1 MKNKN
6 VRFFCSALAFLTL
19 LILLLIPLSRL
30 LARKSLALPWNTTTK
45 ISGFYN
51 EEQDQ
56 FEVMFFGSSHAYAA
70 FSPLELWEETGVKSY
85 VFATQ
90 QQPLWA
96 TYTYI
101 EEALKTQS
109 PSLVVVEC
117 RMAFGDKEY
126 YMEGNDKGVTFSYM
140 DDIPLSWNKVKLA
153 FQSAPDLEGRA
164 ALLFNFMMY
173 HDRWNDLH
181 RQDFTFRRDEARDP
195 YKGYVML
202 SPQEEP
208 RPRPDVEA
216 VTDRTPLLAKNRYWL
231 EEIVR
236 LCKEEGVDLWLV
248 KTPSN
253 LELEEKALLNSV
265 EDLAAEK
272 GVPFHDFNEDYAAI
286 GLSEDLFHDEH
297 HLDCF
302 GASRFTRFFARALT
316 EGWPELRTDWKDPAW
331 TADIAVYQEELES
344 YSSGAEG

>member
-6 VRFFCSALAFLTL
+6 ARFFCSALAFLALLTL
-19 LILLLIPLSRL
+19 ILIPLSRL

-51 EEQDQ
+51 EERDQ

-101 EEALKTQS
+101 KEALKTQS

-117 RMAFGDKEY
+117 RMAFSDQEY
-126 YMEGNDKGVTFSYM
+126 YDKGVNFSYM
-140 DDIPLSWNKVKLA
+140 DDIPLSWNKAELA
-153 FQSAPDLEGRA
+153 LRSVPDTEGRL

-195 YKGYVML
+195 YKGYVL
-202 SPQEEP
+202 LPPREETYP
-208 RPRPDVEA
+208 RPEIEA
-216 VTDRTPLLAKNRYWL
+216 VTGRVPLLEKNRHWL

-236 LCKEEGVDLWLV
+236 LCREEGVALWLV

-253 LELEEKALLNSV
+253 LELEEKALLNTV
-265 EDLAAEK
+265 EDFAAEK
-272 GVPFHDFNEDYAAI
+272 GVPFRDFNEDYAEM
-286 GLSEDLFHDEH
+286 GLSEDMFHDEH
-297 HLDCF
+297 HLDVF
-302 GASRFTRFFARALT
+302 GASRFTRFFARAL
-316 EGWPELRTDWKDPAW
+316 EERWPELRTDWKDPAW
-331 TADIAVYQEELES
+331 EADMAVYQEELES
-344 YSSGAEG
+344 YYPGGTE

>member
-1 MKNKN
+1 MKKTTK
-6 VRFFCSALAFLTL
+6 FLCSALAFLAL
-19 LILLLIPLSRL
+19 LIAILIPLQRIF
-30 LARKSLALPWNTTTK
+30 ARKSLALPWDTTTK

-51 EEQDQ
+51 EEPDQ
-56 FEVMFFGSSHAYAA
+56 FEVMFFGSSHSYAA

-101 EEALKTQS
+101 KEALKTQS
-109 PSLVVVEC
+109 PSLVVVDC
-117 RMAFGDKEY
+117 RMAFGDQEY
-126 YMEGNDKGVTFSYM
+126 YDKGVNFSYM

-153 FQSAPDLEGRA
+153 GESVPDLEGRA
-164 ALLFNFMMY
+164 ALLFNFIMY

-181 RQDFTFRRDEARDP
+181 RQDFTFRRDRARDS

-208 RPRPDVEA
+208 RTRPAIET
-216 VTDRTPLLAKNRYWL
+216 VTDRTPLLEKNRYWL

-236 LCKEEGVDLWLV
+236 LCEEEGAALWLV

-253 LELEEKALLNSV
+253 LELEEKALLNTV
-265 EDLAAEK
+265 EDEAARL
-272 GVPFHDFNEDYAAI
+272 GVPFRDFNEDYADI

-297 HLDCF
+297 HLDVF
-302 GASRFTRFFARALT
+302 GASRFTRFFAGALA
-316 EGWPELRTDWKDPAW
+316 EGWPGLRTDREDPVW
-331 TADIAVYQEELES
+331 EADLAVYQEELES
-344 YSSGAEG
+344 YISGEA

>member
-1 MKNKN
+1 MKKTT
-6 VRFFCSALAFLTL
+6 RFLCSALAFLVLLTL
-19 LILLLIPLSRL
+19 ILIPLQKL
-30 LARKSLALPWNTTTK
+30 LARKSLALPWDTTTK

-56 FEVMFFGSSHAYAA
+56 FEVMFFGSSHSYAA

-101 EEALKTQS
+101 KEALKAQS
-109 PSLVVVEC
+109 PSLAVVDC
-117 RMAFGDKEY
+117 RMAFGDQEY
-126 YMEGNDKGVTFSYM
+126 YGKGVNFSYM

-153 FQSAPDLEGRA
+153 RESVPDLEGRA
-164 ALLFNFMMY
+164 ALLFNFIMY

-181 RQDFTFRRDEARDP
+181 RWDFTFRRDQARDP

-208 RPRPDVEA
+208 RPRPAIET
-216 VTDRTPLLAKNRYWL
+216 VTNKTPLLEKNQYWL
-231 EEIVR
+231 EEIIR
-236 LCKEEGVDLWLV
+236 LCEEEGIALWLV

-253 LELEEKALLNSV
+253 LELDGKALLNTA
-265 EDLAAEK
+265 EDTAARF
-272 GVPFHDFNEDYAAI
+272 GVPFHDFNEDYEAI

-297 HLDCF
+297 HLDVF
-302 GASRFTRFFARALT
+302 GASRFTRFFAGTLT
-316 EGWPELRTDWKDPAW
+316 ELWPDLKTDREDPAW
-331 TADIAVYQEELES
+331 AADLAVYR
-344 YSSGAEG
+344 AEVEGYISAAEK

>member
-6 VRFFCSALAFLTL
+6 ARFFCSALAFLALLTL
-19 LILLLIPLSRL
+19 ILIPLSRL

-51 EEQDQ
+51 EERDQ

-101 EEALKTQS
+101 KEALKTQS

-117 RMAFGDKEY
+117 RMAFGDQEY
-126 YMEGNDKGVTFSYM
+126 YDKGVNFSYM
-140 DDIPLSWNKVKLA
+140 DDIPLSWNKAELA
-153 FQSAPDLEGRA
+153 LRSVPDTEGRL

-195 YKGYVML
+195 YKGYVL
-202 SPQEEP
+202 LPPREETYP
-208 RPRPDVEA
+208 RPEIEA
-216 VTDRTPLLAKNRYWL
+216 VTGRVPLLEKNRHWL

-236 LCKEEGVDLWLV
+236 LCREEGVALWLV

-253 LELEEKALLNSV
+253 LELEEKALLNTV
-265 EDLAAEK
+265 EDFAAEK
-272 GVPFHDFNEDYAAI
+272 GVPFRDFNEDYAEM
-286 GLSEDLFHDEH
+286 GLSEDMFHDEH
-297 HLDCF
+297 HLDVF
-302 GASRFTRFFARALT
+302 GASRFTRFFARAL
-316 EGWPELRTDWKDPAW
+316 EERWPELRTDWKDPAW
-331 TADIAVYQEELES
+331 EADMAVYQEELES
-344 YSSGAEG
+344 YYPGGTE